1 MPLCYTDLFRQ
12 FQIEQLV
19 DVFFQPLQ
27 NVVLYL
33 LKTVK
38 IQQYFTIT
46 YHLFCNRLLQTYLQ
60 CACIS
65 KLNIW
70 ITFVAILFFLT
81 VFVPIPLISCSMI
94 LGFYLSKLLFSLKST
109 VNERKLVLNC
119 PELQFFGGESL
130 KPKVL

>member
-1 MPLCYTDLFRQ
+1 MPLCYTNLFRQ

-19 DVFFQPLQ
+19 DVFFQALQ

-46 YHLFCNRLLQTYLQ
+46 YNLFCNRLLQTYVQ

-70 ITFVAILFFLT
+70 ITFVAILFFL
-81 VFVPIPLISCSMI
+81 LC
-94 LGFYLSKLLFSLKST
+94 FS
-109 VNERKLVLNC
+109 
-119 PELQFFGGESL
+119 QF
-130 KPKVL
+130 P